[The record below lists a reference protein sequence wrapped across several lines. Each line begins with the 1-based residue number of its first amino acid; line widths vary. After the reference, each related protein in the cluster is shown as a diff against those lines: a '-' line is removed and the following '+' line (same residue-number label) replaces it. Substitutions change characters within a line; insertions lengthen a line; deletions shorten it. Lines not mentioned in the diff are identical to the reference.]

1 MLKKRLNTLKIIK
14 TSEIKHKRLIAG
26 ENLFD
31 DLPNIILTNKTLK
44 LESQED
50 KNKEKKRKI
59 KRRE

>member
-14 TSEIKHKRLIAG
+14 TSEIKDKRLIAG